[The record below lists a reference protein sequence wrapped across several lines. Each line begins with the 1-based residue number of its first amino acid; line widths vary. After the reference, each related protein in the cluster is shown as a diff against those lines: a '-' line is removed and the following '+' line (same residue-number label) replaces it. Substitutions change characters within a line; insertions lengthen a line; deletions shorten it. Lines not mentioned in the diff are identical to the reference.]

1 VARGVRPIDKAIVGL
16 GNPGLQYRRT
26 RHNVGFMVVDALAR
40 DASCRIN
47 RPGFDAKKRLLPL
60 RGRNVLLV
68 KPMTYMNESGRSV
81 RQLIEGGHVDRDD
94 VLIVLDDL
102 ALDLGTL
109 RLRARG
115 SAGSHNGLASV
126 LQALD
131 AGEIARL
138 RLGIGPAPEDNWR
151 DFVLSPFASSEYD
164 TLDAMI
170 RQACEACMRWI
181 EHGLE
186 AAMSAFNTSRRQPPH
201 DWPCV
206 QDK

>member
-1 VARGVRPIDKAIVGL
+1 MARGVRPIDKAIVGL

-40 DASCRIN
+40 RASSRIN
-47 RPGFDAKKRLLPL
+47 RPGFDGKKRLLPL
-60 RGRNVLLV
+60 GGRNVLLV
-68 KPMTYMNESGRSV
+68 KPMTYMNESGRSA
-81 RQLIEGGHVDRDD
+81 RQLIEGGHVGGDD

-115 SAGSHNGLASV
+115 SAGSHHGLASV

-131 AGEIARL
+131 TGEIARL
-138 RLGIGPAPEDNWR
+138 RLGIGPAPQDNWR
-151 DFVLSPFASSEYD
+151 DFVLSPFTSSEYD

-170 RQACEACMRWI
+170 TRACEACLRWI

-186 AAMSAFNTSRRQPPH
+186 AAMTAFNTSRRQPPH
-201 DWPCV
+201 DRPCV